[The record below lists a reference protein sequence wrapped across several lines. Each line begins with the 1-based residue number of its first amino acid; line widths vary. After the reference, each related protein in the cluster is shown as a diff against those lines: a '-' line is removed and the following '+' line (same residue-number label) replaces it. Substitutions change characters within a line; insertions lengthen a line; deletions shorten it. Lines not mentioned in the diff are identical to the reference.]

1 MQVTVHYN
9 KLPIAPRKLR
19 AVVYALRHR
28 TVAEAIALMSASPRV
43 TTEPITKLLKASIS
57 AARDRN
63 PAVRP
68 ADLRVAEIF
77 ANEAARLY
85 RTRMKSRG
93 RASRFAKRGSHLT
106 LTVEWTEQKAAAPVR
121 KAKVTAKT
129 AASTSKTEAKPAD
142 AKPAAKQP
150 AKKK

>member
-9 KLPIAPRKLR
+9 KLSIAPRKLR

-43 TTEPITKLLKASIS
+43 TTEPITKLLKASVS

-63 PAVRP
+63 PALRP
-68 ADLRVAEIF
+68 TDLRVAEIF

-106 LTVEWTEQKAAAPVR
+106 LTVEWTEQKAAPKPAKP
-121 KAKVTAKT
+121 KVTT
-129 AASTSKTEAKPAD
+129 
-142 AKPAAKQP
+142 KPAAATR
-150 AKKK
+150 AKKSEAPATSAAAKPTKK